1 MVRVLSLVNSF
12 GLFFG
17 NILQFSMFQG
27 CSMLIL
33 LMEWTRQTL
42 FATDFS
48 GFLDITAT
56 KTQPSYLVTAKD
68 SFSLPALYSP

>member
-1 MVRVLSLVNSF
+1 MVRVLSPVNIF

-17 NILQFSMFQG
+17 NILQFSMFQD

-42 FATDFS
+42 FTTDFS
-48 GFLDITAT
+48 GLLDITAT
-56 KTQPSYLVTAKD
+56 KTQPSYLVTA
-68 SFSLPALYSP
+68 